1 MCGRFVQSS
10 PVERYARMFGV
21 ATTVESTPRYNA
33 APTQPILAVRVAP
46 SGRRELVPLRWGLI
60 PAWSAGPDSRYSM
73 INARAETVHQK
84 PAYRDAFRRRR
95 CLIPADGFYEWRQER
110 SGREPYYIRLRD
122 GEPFAFAGLWES
134 WQQPDGERIDSCT
147 IIVTEANELVRPI
160 HDRMPVILPPESH
173 SAWLDPDQHDPA
185 RLLPLLRP
193 YPAQAMEAWRVSR
206 RVNNPR
212 HDGPDLIERAA

>member
-10 PVERYARMFGV
+10 PVERYARMFG
-21 ATTVESTPRYNA
+21 AAATVESAPRYNA

-46 SGRRELVPLRWGLI
+46 SGMRELVPLRWGLI
-60 PAWSAGPDSRYSM
+60 PAWSAGPDNRYSM

-95 CLIPADGFYEWRQER
+95 CLIPADGFYEWRQEC

-134 WQQPDGERIDSCT
+134 WQQPGGERIDSCT

-173 SAWLDPDQHDPA
+173 TAWLDPDQRDPA

-193 YPAQAMEAWRVSR
+193 YPAQAMAAWRVSR